1 MVGLLNSTIKPK
13 MHLQFDP
20 PDTGIEVQLAN
31 DPYGGLGRYSDPVWN
46 ETTQSYNPGTFVY
59 DGSNYATR

>member
-1 MVGLLNSTIKPK
+1 

-46 ETTQSYNPGTFVY
+46 ETTQSYNPGTFDY